1 MEDGDIPCTPQVEQ
15 NYTYAFNICNAV
27 SSGVPKNCPTGAAA
41 LQIDRR
47 ATFEEDDDLCWIAG
61 RFEATNQKQS
71 EQYFSLLDEH
81 DPTKGVALTMYG
93 DNCKHNQEGEEVATQ
108 REFRLEF
115 ECADVA
121 VAVPIH
127 ALEYSHCHYTV
138 TIPSVFGCP
147 TECPLAG
154 MSLCNGKGH
163 CAYDTDVQSARCFCD
178 TGYTGDDCTLT
189 TSETEAVTQKSSS
202 LTGLIVTL
210 FVLITFLVGAVV
222 VMFKQVRAYKE
233 DNANYMALAGG
244 DMDGDTIN
252 GV

>member
-1 MEDGDIPCTPQVEQ
+1 MLAHGE
-15 NYTYAFNICNAV
+15 
-27 SSGVPKNCPTGAAA
+27 
-41 LQIDRR
+41 
-47 ATFEEDDDLCWIAG
+47 
-61 RFEATNQKQS
+61 
-71 EQYFSLLDEH
+71 
-81 DPTKGVALTMYG
+81 
-93 DNCKHNQEGEEVATQ
+93 NCKHNQDGELIATQ

-163 CAYDTDVQSARCFCD
+163 CAYDTDIQSARCFCD
-178 TGYTGDDCTLT
+178 EGYTGDDCTLT
-189 TSETEAVTQKSSS
+189 MAETESVKQKSGS

-210 FVLITFLVGAVV
+210 FILIIFRFANHIPLSGIDQDALVKAFSQFDTRNSLMQVINMYSGGGGSLSSMYCRA
-222 VMFKQVRAYKE
+222 VRATKF
-233 DNANYMALAGG
+233 AH
-244 DMDGDTIN
+244 TWQKK
-252 GV
+252 